1 MDVADEIK
9 GIIGKILKIDPE
21 ALKADS
27 RLSELA
33 ADSLDLIEIVYSFE
47 ERFDITMELEAR
59 ESSFAVKMKYGGR
72 VQGVEFNTVGEI
84 IDVVQQIV
92 DQKVVG

>member
-27 RLSELA
+27 RLSELE

-47 ERFDITMELEAR
+47 ERFDISMELEAR
-59 ESSFAVKMKYGGR
+59 ESSFAVKIKRGAQ
-72 VQGVEFNTVGEI
+72 VQNVELDTVGDI
-84 IDVVQQIV
+84 VDAVRQIV
-92 DQKVVG
+92 DAKVG

>member
-1 MDVADEIK
+1 VDVADEIK

-27 RLSELA
+27 RLSELE

-72 VQGVEFNTVGEI
+72 VQRVEFNTVGEI